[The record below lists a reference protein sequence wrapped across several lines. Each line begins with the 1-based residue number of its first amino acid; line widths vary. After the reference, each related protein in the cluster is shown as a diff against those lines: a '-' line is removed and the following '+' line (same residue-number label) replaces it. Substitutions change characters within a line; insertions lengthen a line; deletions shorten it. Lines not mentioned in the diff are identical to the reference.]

1 MAGRRGWDGDIEEK
15 EAGVVLSLGPGGKA
29 SFDGPRVPGLP
40 RDLTLTESQK
50 WKRKDEPPAKAT
62 RELPGRSGMGMR
74 LDFFD
79 EPSLRGC
86 SGVLGNFVMRSPLKT
101 VQREPR

>member
-1 MAGRRGWDGDIEEK
+1 MAGRRRWDGDIEEK

-62 RELPGRSGMGMR
+62 RELLGRSGMGMSWISSTNR
-74 LDFFD
+74 HSVDAPAFWGI
-79 EPSLRGC
+79 S
-86 SGVLGNFVMRSPLKT
+86 
-101 VQREPR
+101 